1 MSDPVELFRKY
12 RPKVLD
18 EIVGQ
23 EGAVS
28 TLKGMFAAN
37 AVPHAI
43 LISGPSGTG
52 KTTLARIIK
61 DALGCDDADYQE
73 INAADKRL
81 LEDVRH
87 VLNTKNSAALKGDVR
102 VWCWD
107 EAHHL
112 SRREGGD
119 AQTALLKLLE
129 EPPSHCYFILCTTDP
144 DQLRPAIRNRCTQLT
159 LNNLS
164 PEALFVILVDVVAQE
179 GVTVHSGVITR
190 IAECSEGSARQALK
204 TLESVI
210 RLPESERLEFVQ
222 KSSVQ
227 GVAFDVV
234 RALVWDKKPSW
245 PAVAKI
251 IAALDEGENWEG
263 LRYLVLANASK
274 ELLKAG
280 PNSARA
286 NHVLVCFGSN
296 FHDSKRAGFVQACYE
311 CVERSK

>member
-1 MSDPVELFRKY
+1 MADLVELYRKY
-12 RPKVLD
+12 RPKTLD

-23 EGAVS
+23 EGAVN

-37 AVPHAI
+37 AVPHAV

-61 DALGCDDADYQE
+61 DGLKCDEDDYKE

-81 LEDVRH
+81 LEDVRG
-87 VLNTKNSAALKGDVR
+87 VINTKNASALKGDVR

-119 AQTALLKLLE
+119 AQTALLKTLE
-129 EPPSHCYFILCTTDP
+129 EPPGHCYFILCTTDP
-144 DQLRPAIRNRCTQLT
+144 DQLRPAIRNRCTQLV
-159 LNNLS
+159 LESLS
-164 PEALFVILVDVVAQE
+164 ASDLVEILVGVCEKERVAVANDVIV
-179 GVTVHSGVITR
+179 R

-210 RLPESERLEFVQ
+210 RLPESERLDFVQ
-222 KSSVQ
+222 KTDVR
-227 GVAFDVV
+227 GKVFDVV
-234 RALVWDKKPSW
+234 RALVWEKKPKW
-245 PAVAKI
+245 ADVAKI
-251 IAALDEGENWEG
+251 ITSLDDGENWEG
-263 LRYLVLANASK
+263 LRHLVLANATR
-274 ELLKAG
+274 EILKPGGAH
-280 PNSARA
+280 ARA

-296 FHDSKRAGFVQACYE
+296 FYDSKRAGFVQACYE